1 MTTSGNTRDAHQ
13 VVWGYL
19 HTEQADEI
27 EIAALRH
34 EIAAFCRRR
43 GLKLAGVR
51 IDRRLPTDQIV
62 RPGFSALLEVLE
74 LRESYGV
81 VVPHLDRLSEE
92 VNARALLTQR
102 IKHTATELIVI
113 DDELPTPDADTWA
126 KGRHG

>member
-1 MTTSGNTRDAHQ
+1 MTTSGNTRDARQ

-34 EIAAFCRRR
+34 EIAAFCRAHD
-43 GLKLAGVR
+43 LKLVGVR
-51 IDRRLPTDQIV
+51 IDRWLSTDQVV

-74 LRESYGV
+74 LPESYGV

-92 VNARALLTQR
+92 ENARALLIQR
-102 IKHTATELIVI
+102 IKRTAAELIVI
-113 DDELPTPDADTWA
+113 DEPSTLDADTGA
-126 KGRHG
+126 EGRHG